1 MWKEQTCFTPPA
13 VCARSIHLALLRSL
27 GKEGVALSCS
37 RGGSGWILGKMHS
50 QKEGWTLTLSAQ
62 GGGGV
67 TVPES
72 IQEEG
77 RCATKGH
84 G

>member
-1 MWKEQTCFTPPA
+1 MWKEQTSLTPPA

-27 GKEGVALSCS
+27 GKEGMALSCS
-37 RGGSGWILGKMHS
+37 RGGSGWILGKIYS
-50 QKEGWTLTLSAQ
+50 QKECWILAQSAQ

-72 IQEEG
+72 IRE
-77 RCATKGH
+77 KG
-84 G
+84 